1 MVVSQQIINFAS
13 IKKLAQNK
21 IMEALSED
29 MFFDANAV
37 SSVDDSC
44 YENLGLLGQTLD
56 SLSNLMYQSVYVV
69 DYYRK
74 NYFYV
79 PKNPLVLEGLFSE
92 RMQREGLG
100 AFLGKIP
107 KDERAKLFELH
118 RAGFELFGKLPMASR
133 RSCVVFCDFHLVND
147 GFKVLINHRQTPLV
161 LTEAGEL
168 WLALCLNSLSPH
180 KSVGHAE
187 FRIDRD
193 NKVWEYSFDAH
204 QWHQKDI
211 VVLSSEEKKL
221 LFYAAQGYSR
231 EEIAVRLHKS
241 VNTVKLYRKKMFER
255 MKVSNITEAISYAAA
270 YGLM

>member
-1 MVVSQQIINFAS
+1 
-13 IKKLAQNK
+13 
-21 IMEALSED
+21 MEALSED

-37 SSVDDSC
+37 TSVEDSR
-44 YENLGLLGQTLD
+44 YESLGLLRKALD

-79 PKNPLVLEGLFSE
+79 PKNPLVLEALFSE
-92 RMQREGLG
+92 RMQREGVG
-100 AFLGKIP
+100 AFLAKIP

-118 RAGFELFGKLPMASR
+118 RAGFELFSKLPMASR
-133 RSCVVFCDFHLVND
+133 RSCVVSCDFHLMSD
-147 GFKVLINHRQTPLV
+147 DTKMLINHRQTPLV
-161 LTEAGEL
+161 FTDTGEL

-204 QWHQKDI
+204 LWQQKDI
-211 VVLSSEEKKL
+211 VVLSPEEKKL